1 MMKDREIIRYSVTP
15 HENAIGSDRLKT
27 FALAREMAERMSK
40 AEGRKYYIHEVVEVI
55 NTVGDVIV
63 E

>member
-1 MMKDREIIRYSVTP
+1 MKDREIIRYSVTP
-15 HENAIGSDRLKT
+15 YENAIGGDRLET
-27 FALAREMAERMSK
+27 FALARKKAERMSL

-55 NTVGDVIV
+55 NTVGDVIA